1 MQRYAVWFG
10 GSMLASTVKISI
22 HNLFCQIYLFFIHKL
37 WGRIWKDILK
47 NTLCICSLTFIKCAT
62 QKRNT
67 TNMVPQFAATIRCL
81 ERWRKKNNFL
91 AIFCFHFD
99 YIFSKRKKAFVFAF
113 WFIYITVIKEKNTN
127 SVWNSIRYWCNWPWI
142 LKTKKIKTNRP
153 IFKKIAQFNLNIV
166 RQLMMMHFD
175 PNWCSWKID
184 QLLLTHWSK
193 IIQKNNYSYLK
204 TTLLP

>member
-10 GSMLASTVKISI
+10 GSMLASTVKISM

-113 WFIYITVIKEKNTN
+113 WFIYITVIKEKKHKF
-127 SVWNSIRYWCNWPWI
+127 SLKFNSILVQLALDFKNKKKKSKPTDQF
-142 LKTKKIKTNRP
+142 LKKSH
-153 IFKKIAQFNLNIV
+153 NLI
-166 RQLMMMHFD
+166 
-175 PNWCSWKID
+175 
-184 QLLLTHWSK
+184 
-193 IIQKNNYSYLK
+193 
-204 TTLLP
+204 

>member
-99 YIFSKRKKAFVFAF
+99 WLYFFKKKKGFCFCVLIYIYNSDKRKKHKFSLKF
-113 WFIYITVIKEKNTN
+113 
-127 SVWNSIRYWCNWPWI
+127 NSILVQLALDFKNKKKSKPTDQF
-142 LKTKKIKTNRP
+142 LKKSH
-153 IFKKIAQFNLNIV
+153 NLI
-166 RQLMMMHFD
+166 
-175 PNWCSWKID
+175 
-184 QLLLTHWSK
+184 
-193 IIQKNNYSYLK
+193 
-204 TTLLP
+204 

>member
-1 MQRYAVWFG
+1 MHKFCIYQSFNYLIFVVFIFIHFQPKPIDVNVISHQMQRYAVWFG
-10 GSMLASTVKISI
+10 GSMLASTVKISM

-37 WGRIWKDILK
+37 WVRIWKDILK

-81 ERWRKKNNFL
+81 ERWRKKNNVL

-113 WFIYITVIKEKNTN
+113 WFIYITVIKEK
-127 SVWNSIRYWCNWPWI
+127 
-142 LKTKKIKTNRP
+142 KTQIQSE
-153 IFKKIAQFNLNIV
+153 IQFDIGAIGLG
-166 RQLMMMHFD
+166 F
-175 PNWCSWKID
+175 
-184 QLLLTHWSK
+184 
-193 IIQKNNYSYLK
+193 
-204 TTLLP
+204 

>member
-1 MQRYAVWFG
+1 M
-10 GSMLASTVKISI
+10 
-22 HNLFCQIYLFFIHKL
+22 
-37 WGRIWKDILK
+37 
-47 NTLCICSLTFIKCAT
+47 
-62 QKRNT
+62 
-67 TNMVPQFAATIRCL
+67 
-81 ERWRKKNNFL
+81 

-113 WFIYITVIKEKNTN
+113 WFIYITVIKELKHKF
-127 SVWNSIRYWCNWPWI
+127 SLKFNSILVQLALDFKN
-142 LKTKKIKTNRP
+142 KKKIETNRP

-193 IIQKNNYSYLK
+193 IIQKKQLFLFEDNIVAIVKYQSNKRAISRIFFKKWINDYALEPTPE
-204 TTLLP
+204 TTTASILVDWP